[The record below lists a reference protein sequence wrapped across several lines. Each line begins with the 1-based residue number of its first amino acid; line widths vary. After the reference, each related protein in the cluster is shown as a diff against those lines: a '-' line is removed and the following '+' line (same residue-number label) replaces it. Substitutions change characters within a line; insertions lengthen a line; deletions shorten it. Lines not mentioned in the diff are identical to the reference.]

1 MLSVLKWGNINK
13 IYSLIKSIKEDI
25 IRYKILIK
33 KPQLSKDTFTF
44 YSETTSTVND
54 ETGEVSKTTAIYETN
69 NLSDLADKYEALLAT
84 YTTTEMKV
92 VEDLD
97 IDMIVNIND
106 N

>member
-1 MLSVLKWGNINK
+1 M
-13 IYSLIKSIKEDI
+13 
-25 IRYKILIK
+25 YKILVK

-44 YSETTSTVND
+44 YSETTPTVDD
-54 ETGEVSKTTAIYETN
+54 ETSEVTKTTAIYETD
-69 NLSDLADKYEALLAT
+69 NLSDLADKYKTLLAT

-97 IDMIVNIND
+97 IDMIINIKD

>member
-1 MLSVLKWGNINK
+1 M
-13 IYSLIKSIKEDI
+13 
-25 IRYKILIK
+25 YKILIK
-33 KPQLSKDTFTF
+33 KPQITKDTFTF
-44 YSETTSTVND
+44 YSENTSTVND
-54 ETGEVSKTTAIYETN
+54 ETSEVTKTTAIYETD
-69 NLSDLADKYEALLAT
+69 NLSDLANKYQALLAT

>member
-1 MLSVLKWGNINK
+1 M
-13 IYSLIKSIKEDI
+13 
-25 IRYKILIK
+25 YKILIK
-33 KPQLSKDTFTF
+33 KPQLPKDAFTF
-44 YSETTSTVND
+44 YSETTSAVDD
-54 ETGEVSKTTAIYETN
+54 ETSEITKATAIYETD
-69 NLSDLADKYEALLAT
+69 NLSDLADKYQTLLAT

>member
-1 MLSVLKWGNINK
+1 MMEPGEISK
-13 IYSLIKSIKEDI
+13 I
-25 IRYKILIK
+25 
-33 KPQLSKDTFTF
+33 
-44 YSETTSTVND
+44 
-54 ETGEVSKTTAIYETN
+54 TAIYETD

>member
-1 MLSVLKWGNINK
+1 M
-13 IYSLIKSIKEDI
+13 
-25 IRYKILIK
+25 YKILIK
-33 KPQLSKDTFTF
+33 KPQLPKDTFTF

-54 ETGEVSKTTAIYETN
+54 ETSEVTKNTAIYEIN
-69 NLSDLADKYEALLAT
+69 NLSDLADKYQTLLAT

-97 IDMIVNIND
+97 IDMVVNIND

>member
-1 MLSVLKWGNINK
+1 M
-13 IYSLIKSIKEDI
+13 
-25 IRYKILIK
+25 YKILIK
-33 KPQLSKDTFTF
+33 KPQFPKDTFTF
-44 YSETTSTVND
+44 YSETTSAIND
-54 ETGEVSKTTAIYETN
+54 ETGEATKTTAIYGTD
-69 NLSDLADKYEALLAT
+69 NLSDLADKYQALLAT